1 MLLAVTAGAFLLAH
15 LGSNGGALLTPSR
28 ILSNP
33 LKTDCKGMSLLPSGY
48 LELGMFYYAAMV
60 LEEIAPE
67 DKNRSEVLGA
77 RVDLYMAAKKWEMA
91 EAIAKHLVEIQPENE
106 AWWIDLAHSVRQI
119 EGVEKAETNP
129 LLGASS
135 PPPPPPRI

>member
-1 MLLAVTAGAFLLAH
+1 MLDDA
-15 LGSNGGALLTPSR
+15 AL
-28 ILSNP
+28 
-33 LKTDCKGMSLLPSGY
+33 
-48 LELGMFYYAAMV
+48 V

-106 AWWIDLAHSVRQI
+106 AWWIDLARSVRQI
-119 EGVEKAETNP
+119 EGVEKAEAI
-129 LLGASS
+129 LLRRRQYI
-135 PPPPPPRI
+135 PRLP